1 MFANSLVMQ
10 SFIKILVVG
19 VFSFFCLHGCSAS
32 DRLTSVTTP
41 AAAAKTERTND
52 DKSSILVDHPNFTTL
67 VKKVGSSVVNIST
80 TQTIRESELE
90 IYNIPEGDAFS
101 DFLRRFIPP
110 PGSRTFQ
117 SRNLGSGFII
127 SADGYILTNAH
138 VVLNTDEVVV
148 KLTNKREY
156 KAKIIGADMLVDV
169 ALIKIDATRLPVV
182 KIGNP
187 DTLETGEWVAAIGSP
202 FGFDNSVTSGIV
214 SAKGRALPN
223 GNLVPFIQTDAALNP
238 GSSGGPLFNMQ
249 GEVVG
254 INSQIFSATGG
265 YMGLSFAIPIDI
277 AIDVSDQL
285 RKTGKVT
292 RGRIGV
298 IIQELTEDLANSFG
312 LKNMN
317 GALIVE
323 VDPDGT
329 AAKGGIQPGDILQVF
344 DGQAIE
350 TPSDLARVVAATKP
364 GKTVA
369 VQVVRNNQ
377 VQTLQI
383 LIEALV
389 SELPPN
395 TSLNSSDANPANQV
409 GLSLRNLTLEQ
420 LNVLG
425 IKSGIL
431 VFRSVGAAMRAG
443 IQAGDII
450 LAINNIPINNIKDFE
465 RQLTLNQGKTLALL
479 IKRGDQNLFFPL
491 KIEKRK

>member
-1 MFANSLVMQ
+1 MRQSL
-10 SFIKILVVG
+10 IKILVAYVIS
-19 VFSFFCLHGCSAS
+19 FSYLTGCSAS
-32 DRLTSVTTP
+32 DQLTSLPSQAPVITVEKQDDNSALSGNTDF
-41 AAAAKTERTND
+41 TN
-52 DKSSILVDHPNFTTL
+52 L
-67 VKKVGSSVVNIST
+67 VKNVGSAVVNIST
-80 TQTIRESELE
+80 TQTIRESDLE
-90 IYNIPEGDAFS
+90 IYNIPENDPFY
-101 DFLRRFIPP
+101 DFLRRFIPA

-117 SRNLGSGFII
+117 SRSLGSGFII

-138 VVLNTDEVVV
+138 VILNTDEVTV

-169 ALIKIDATRLPVV
+169 ALIKIDANQLPVV

-202 FGFDNSVTSGIV
+202 FGFNNSVTAGIV
-214 SAKGRALPN
+214 SAKGRALPD

-254 INSQIFSATGG
+254 INSQIFSRTGG

-323 VDPDGT
+323 VDPEGT
-329 AAKGGIQPGDILQVF
+329 AAKGGIQPGDILQTF
-344 DGQAIE
+344 DGQVIE
-350 TPSDLARVVAATKP
+350 TPSDLARIVAATTP
-364 GKTVA
+364 GKTVP
-369 VQVVRNNQ
+369 VQVIRANQ
-377 VQTLQI
+377 THTFQI

-389 SELPPN
+389 SELPPSI
-395 TSLNSSDANPANQV
+395 TSRSTETNPANQV
-409 GLSLRNLTLEQ
+409 GLSLRNLSPEQ
-420 LNVLG
+420 LSIIG
-425 IKSGIL
+425 IKNGIL
-431 VFRSVGAAMRAG
+431 VFRSTGTAMRAG

-450 LAINNIPINNIKDFE
+450 MATNSVNIKNIKDFE
-465 RQLTLNQGKTLALL
+465 KQLILNKGKTIALL

-491 KIEKRK
+491 RIEKLK